1 MTKTADALGGF
12 LLYNVCMSDK
22 IKRVKITELQPD
34 PNNLNQH
41 TQRGHTIVENSM
53 RKRGLGRGIL
63 AAGKG
68 VDNPVVMAGNL
79 TLEKAVDAGF
89 ENVILVHTT
98 GKDLVV
104 NVRDDIAPNSAE
116 AIALAIEDNES
127 SKQSYNP
134 DVEVLAAL
142 AQGENAVLAALR
154 NEDKILNSVIE
165 GMGLKTDVFQPVA
178 SDEQGKLD
186 ERDKIKCPNCGH
198 EFLKND

>member
-53 RKRGLGRGIL
+53 RRRGIGRGIL

-68 VDNPVVMAGNL
+68 VDNPVVLAGNL

>member
-53 RKRGLGRGIL
+53 RRRGIGRGIL

-68 VDNPVVMAGNL
+68 VDNPVVLAGNL

-89 ENVILVHTT
+89 ENVILVHT
-98 GKDLVV
+98 
-104 NVRDDIAPNSAE
+104 RHC
-116 AIALAIEDNES
+116 
-127 SKQSYNP
+127 
-134 DVEVLAAL
+134 
-142 AQGENAVLAALR
+142 LR
-154 NEDKILNSVIE
+154 PLRRQWHGAHCLRKPKPRLSHD
-165 GMGLKTDVFQPVA
+165 
-178 SDEQGKLD
+178 
-186 ERDKIKCPNCGH
+186 
-198 EFLKND
+198 